1 VSLCKDICDQTSF
14 NRTKKEQSVRI
25 GLLVTVLH
33 EETPRRKGREETQLP
48 DNYFQ
53 KEVHKSK
60 YLKPFTDMI

>member
-1 VSLCKDICDQTSF
+1 VSLCKDICDQTPY

-33 EETPRRKGREETQLP
+33 EETPRRKGRGETQLP

>member
-25 GLLVTVLH
+25 GVLVTVLH

-53 KEVHKSK
+53 KKFIS
-60 YLKPFTDMI
+60 LNI